1 MWADDYSA
9 KPWSQVFA
17 PLRTIHAKGDSSE
30 KLSIPM
36 RNPCNRQLVSIHL
49 RPQFLD
55 SSLRVFFA
63 EDEVPLLKEPLR
75 QLRDVFWMLN
85 QVANPNTMHINS
97 MFGLTRHKISDHSRE
112 RASLQLEWG
121 SHRE

>member
-1 MWADDYSA
+1 MWADEYSA

-17 PLRTIHAKGDSSE
+17 ARRTIHAKGSSSE

-36 RNPCNRQLVSIHL
+36 RNPCNRQLVSIHVL
-49 RPQFLD
+49 PWFFD

-63 EDEVPLLKEPLR
+63 ANEVPLLKEPLR

-85 QVANPNTMHINS
+85 QVANPNTTHINS
-97 MFGLTRHKISDHSRE
+97 ILGLTRSRRMFVKRGE
-112 RASLQLEWG
+112 QFLV
-121 SHRE
+121 